1 MVTRRQFL
9 AGSIGAV
16 GVVGGVGLAAVG
28 PRRVE
33 RKLGL
38 IHSAD
43 LSVASSGWPVVEHT
57 LASKAMRRDVRWA
70 MALPP
75 APATGVIVCLHG
87 RGGDRLAPLSNMR
100 MHDFV
105 AAAGHSF
112 AVVGVDGTD
121 HAYWHPRSDGTD
133 ALSLVI
139 DELIPVVDRQLG
151 ALPRAIMGWS
161 MGGYGSLLAA
171 EQFPSLFRAVCA
183 ASPAL
188 WLTAKEPADGAFD
201 SADEYAAHDVFA
213 NTAVLSSL
221 RVRVD
226 CGTDDGFV
234 SAARAF
240 ATKLPQVNLGKFT
253 AGQHDDPYWRSI
265 APAQIA
271 TIASAFQA

>member
-9 AGSIGAV
+9 AGSIGGV
-16 GVVGGVGLAAVG
+16 GIVGGVGLAVVG
-28 PRRVE
+28 PRRVG

-43 LSVASSGWPVVEHT
+43 AHVAASGWPVVERT
-57 LASKAMRRDVRWA
+57 LASKAMKKDVRWA
-70 MALPP
+70 MALPRVP
-75 APATGVIVCLHG
+75 PTGVIICLHG
-87 RGGDRLAPLSNMR
+87 RGGDRLAPFSNMYI
-100 MHDFV
+100 HDFV
-105 AAAGHSF
+105 AAAGYSF

-121 HAYWHPRSDGTD
+121 HAYWHRRSDGTD

-139 DELIPVVDRQLG
+139 DELIPVVDRELG
-151 ALPRAIMGWS
+151 VLPRAILGWS

-188 WLTAKEPADGAFD
+188 WLTAKESADGAFD
-201 SADEYAAHDVFA
+201 SADDYAIHDVFA
-213 NTAVLSSL
+213 NAAALLPL

-226 CGTDDGFV
+226 CGTDDGFID
-234 SAARAF
+234 AARAF
-240 ATKLPQVNLGKFT
+240 ATKLPNANLGSFA
-253 AGQHDDPYWRSI
+253 AGQHDGPYWRSI

>member
-9 AGSIGAV
+9 AGSIASV
-16 GVVGGVGLAAVG
+16 GFVGGAGLAAIG
-28 PRRVE
+28 PRRVG

-43 LSVASSGWPVVEHT
+43 AHVAASGWPVVERT
-57 LASKAMRRDVRWA
+57 LVSKAMSRDVRWA
-70 MALPP
+70 MTLPRV
-75 APATGVIVCLHG
+75 APTGVIICLHG
-87 RGGDRLAPLSNMR
+87 RGGDRSAAFSNMQI
-100 MHDFV
+100 HDFV

-112 AVVGVDGTD
+112 AVVGIDGTD
-121 HAYWHPRSDGTD
+121 HAYWHRRRDGTD

-139 DELIPVVDRQLG
+139 DELIPVVDRELG
-151 ALPRAIMGWS
+151 VLPRAILGWS

-188 WLTAKEPADGAFD
+188 WLTAKESADGAFD
-201 SADEYAAHDVFA
+201 SADDYAAHDVFA
-213 NTAVLSSL
+213 NTDALSSL

-226 CGTDDGFV
+226 CGTDDGFID
-234 SAARAF
+234 AARAF
-240 ATKLPQVNLGKFT
+240 ATKLPHPNLGNF
-253 AGQHDDPYWRSI
+253 GPGLHDGPYWRSI

-271 TIASAFQA
+271 TIASAFQS

>member
-16 GVVGGVGLAAVG
+16 GVVGAAGLAAVG
-28 PRRVE
+28 PRRVG

-43 LSVASSGWPVVEHT
+43 LQVAASGWPVVERILT
-57 LASKAMRRDVRWA
+57 SKAMKGDVKWA
-70 MALPP
+70 IAVPTVPP
-75 APATGVIVCLHG
+75 TGVIICLHG
-87 RGGDRLAPLSNMR
+87 RGGDRWAAFSNMR
-100 MHDFV
+100 IHDFV
-105 AAAGHSF
+105 AASGHSF

-121 HAYWHPRSDGTD
+121 HAYWHPRLDGTD

-139 DELIPVVDRQLG
+139 NELIPTVDRELG
-151 ALPRAIMGWS
+151 ALPRALLGWS

-171 EQFPSLFRAVCA
+171 ERFPSMFRAVCA

-188 WLTAKEPADGAFD
+188 WTTADEPAGDAFD
-201 SADEYAAHDVFA
+201 SAEDYKAYDVFGK
-213 NTAVLSSL
+213 TAALSPL
-221 RVRVD
+221 KVRVD
-226 CGTDDGFV
+226 CGADDGFIK
-234 SAARAF
+234 AARVF
-240 ATKLPQVNLGKFT
+240 VTKLPNPNLGKF
-253 AGQHDDPYWRSI
+253 GPGLHDGPYWRSI